1 MCSAEVEL
9 RSEDVANKTIVLG
22 FMIFLVN
29 FQLKVTFNRLYF
41 INLTNKLFEVY
52 IFCIYVSGD

>member
-9 RSEDVANKTIVLG
+9 RSADVANKTIVLG